1 MRFPAVGVFLFCST
15 VMLMIANATCGQEF
29 RIETE
34 VFADDAEQPVSANLT
49 LFSRGLVYDFLTI
62 YDGEATSGKAE
73 AEQIVI
79 YDRDHQKLVMIDVP
93 RRIKLTLSHE
103 DILRFNAAQ
112 QARPGLQKKNPF
124 LFNPEFQESF
134 DEETGWLTLS
144 SPRMNYRVK
153 GYATDDKAA
162 LSVYQ
167 DFANW
172 YVRLNAIDPRKM
184 PPFARLELNKAIADR
199 DMIPEQV
206 ELTFKPDGLL
216 GRKIEA
222 RSRHYVIWK
231 LSETDRKRIESAD
244 AHWVE
249 SEEVSVQRFY
259 NVDAVEKR

>member
-1 MRFPAVGVFLFCST
+1 MRFPVVGAFLFCST

-34 VFADDAEQPVSANLT
+34 VFADEAEQPVSANLT

-62 YDGEATSGKAE
+62 YDGETASGQAE
-73 AEQIVI
+73 PEQIVI

-93 RRIKLTLSHE
+93 RQVKLVLSHD

-124 LFNPEFQESF
+124 LFNPQFNESF
-134 DEETGWLTLS
+134 DAETGWLTLS
-144 SPRMNYRVK
+144 SPRMEYRVK
-153 GYATDDKAA
+153 GYTTDDKAG

-172 YVRLNAIDPRKM
+172 YVRLNAIGPGKM
-184 PPFARLELNKAIADR
+184 PPFARLELNKAIAAR
-199 DMIPEQV
+199 NMIPEQV
-206 ELTFKPDGLL
+206 ELSFKLDGLL
-216 GRKIEA
+216 GQKIEVK
-222 RSRHYVIWK
+222 SRHYVIWK

-249 SEEVSVQRFY
+249 FEEVSVQRFY
-259 NVDAVEKR
+259 NVDANAER